1 MAQQR
6 LELDRKVQNIIARP
20 GRLQESGPMQEAE
33 MTLARMQ
40 SIEESGPRLQKQI
53 NDLSM
58 LIRTSSEPVEV
69 ILRSDDE
76 TSVVIYRIGKFG
88 RFLEKKVS
96 LLPGSYTVV
105 GSRPGFRDV
114 RKDLKVQAGN
124 NQIVVD
130 IRCEEPI

>member
-1 MAQQR
+1 
-6 LELDRKVQNIIARP
+6 
-20 GRLQESGPMQEAE
+20 MQEAE